1 MMRTMMMN
9 PRWSTLLVICVV
21 SLSALESTAQLLRRD
36 SVTQQG
42 ERLSMY
48 LGGYVGAHG
57 NLHMAQFGALPGVP
71 NCCTSFGST
80 LSLGLAGGVSLD
92 IPLSESL
99 EIQNRLGYAGMSAT
113 LRSSQQI
120 GNEPVL
126 TDGPIPVEERR
137 AIMVD
142 HTLDAGLA
150 IIALEPS
157 LAVRVGSGLLLSAGV
172 RAGFLLQKT
181 FDQRETLVQPEGY
194 TFSNGSTVRNAAAGD
209 IPDAQAIQLHGSVG
223 VGYEFTLRSGALV
236 RPELR
241 AYVPALAVTSVD
253 WRVVSVQA
261 GVSVRFGVYTPVEA
275 AKEYDTVFVRDTIY
289 AEKAGLAAP
298 RITLQNRVEDEDV
311 QRRGDVEYHTITIKE
326 RYLRETPRSFSPG
339 ITSQLMARR
348 DDGTMGPLEAIR
360 VEELD
365 VIESYPLLPQIYY
378 PEGSG
383 DMASTTQRRIA
394 APDALAFQPTKLE
407 RNQLDVYR
415 NVLNIIG
422 HRMSTIPDGKITVSG
437 YCSNAGVEQ
446 GNRDISRQRAEGIKE
461 YLVKTWGIAPE
472 RIVTRAGLLPA
483 EPANPTTVDG
493 RAENQ
498 RVEIETGNPAFL
510 EPVEFRD
517 RDLIINPKTVV
528 VRPTVRDEQGIDEWS
543 LRVSQNGRQL
553 AADDG
558 GGSPRDVTWSV
569 ETSETK
575 LQRDGSVIATYR
587 VRDAAG
593 SSVTAS
599 DTVAVDYVT
608 LQTMKARQEEGKMV
622 ERYSLIVFDFNSARL
637 NPSNQRIMQRV
648 KDRIQPT
655 SKVRIMGFADRQG
668 NPEYNRELAR
678 KRCVEAQRALGLSDD
693 RVVIEPVGSDRLLY
707 DNETPEGR
715 SYSRT
720 VQIEVVTPVR

>member
-1 MMRTMMMN
+1 MINAMMKSSR
-9 PRWSTLLVICVV
+9 SVLLMLVGLYA
-21 SLSALESTAQLLRRD
+21 LSAHDAQAQLRRRD
-36 SVTQQG
+36 SVTQQS

-48 LGGYVGAHG
+48 LGGYLGAHG
-57 NLHMAQFGALPGVP
+57 NMHLAQFGALPGVP
-71 NCCTSFGST
+71 NCCTSYGNVV
-80 LSLGLAGGVSLD
+80 SLGLAGGASLD
-92 IPLSESL
+92 FPFSETL
-99 EIQNRLGYAGMSAT
+99 ELQNRIGYAGLSGT
-113 LRSSQQI
+113 LQASQTI

-126 TDGPIPVEERR
+126 NDGPIPTEERR
-137 AIMVD
+137 AIVVD

-150 IIALEPS
+150 MVALEPS
-157 LAVRVGSGLLLSAGV
+157 LAFRVGSSLWVSAGA

-181 FDQRETLVQPEGY
+181 FAQRETLVQPDGY
-194 TFSNGSTVRNAAAGD
+194 TFTNGSAVRNAVSAD
-209 IPDAQAIQLHGSVG
+209 IPEANALQIHGSLG
-223 VGYEFTLRSGALV
+223 VGYEFALRSGALI
-236 RPELR
+236 RPEIR
-241 AYVPALAVTSVD
+241 AYVPALAITSVD

-261 GVSVRFGVYTPVEA
+261 GINVRFGIYTPIEA
-275 AKEYDTVFVRDTIY
+275 SKEYDTVFVRDTII
-289 AEKAGLAAP
+289 AERAGIAAP

-326 RYLRETPRSFSPG
+326 RYLRETPRSFAPG

-348 DDGTMGPLEAIR
+348 DDGTMAPLDAIR

-383 DMASTTQRRIA
+383 DLSATTQRRIA
-394 APDALAFQPTKLE
+394 APDALSFQPTKLE

-446 GNRDISRQRAEGIKE
+446 GNREVSRQRAEGIKE
-461 YLVKTWGIAPE
+461 YLVKTWGIAPD

-483 EPANPTTVDG
+483 EPANPATVDG

-498 RVEIETGNPAFL
+498 RVEIEASNAQFL

-543 LRVSQNGRQL
+543 LRIAQNGRQL

-558 GGSPRDVTWSV
+558 GGTPRETTWSV
-569 ETSETK
+569 DKSDSK

-668 NPEYNRELAR
+668 NAEYNRELAR

>member
-1 MMRTMMMN
+1 MRSSWLT
-9 PRWSTLLVICVV
+9 PLVIGVL
-21 SLSALESTAQLLRRD
+21 SLSAFDADAQMVRRD
-36 SVTQQG
+36 SATQRS
-42 ERLSMY
+42 EKLSMY
-48 LGGYVGAHG
+48 LGGYAGAHG
-57 NLHMAQFGALPGVP
+57 NLHLAQFGALPGVP
-71 NCCTSFGST
+71 NCCTSYGNAFSI
-80 LSLGLAGGVSLD
+80 GLAAGVSLD
-92 IPLSESL
+92 FPLSESL
-99 EIQNRLGYAGMSAT
+99 ELQNRLGYAGLSGV
-113 LRSSQQI
+113 LRASQTI

-126 TDGPIPVEERR
+126 TDGPIPTEDRR
-137 AIMVD
+137 SIVVD

-150 IIALEPS
+150 MVALEPS
-157 LAVRVGSGLLLSAGV
+157 LAFRVGSSLLFSAGV

-181 FDQRETLVQPEGY
+181 FAQRETLVQPEGY
-194 TFSNGSTVRNAAAGD
+194 TFTSGSTVRNAVDGD
-209 IPDAQAIQLHGSVG
+209 IPEANALQLHGSLG
-223 VGYEFTLRSGALV
+223 IGYEFALRSGAMV
-236 RPELR
+236 RPEVR
-241 AYVPALAVTSVD
+241 AYVPALAISTVD
-253 WRVVSVQA
+253 WRVVAVQA

-275 AKEYDTVFVRDTIY
+275 TKKYDTVFVRDTIIV
-289 AEKAGLAAP
+289 ERAGIPAP
-298 RITLQNRVEDEDV
+298 RITLQNRIEDEDV
-311 QRRGDVEYHTITIKE
+311 QRRGDVEYHAITIKE
-326 RYLRETPRSFSPG
+326 RYQREMPRSFAPG

-348 DDGTMGPLEAIR
+348 DDGTMAPLTSIR

-383 DMASTTQRRIA
+383 DLATTTQRRMVA
-394 APDALAFQPTKLE
+394 SEAPAFQPTKLE

-422 HRMSTIPDGKITVSG
+422 YRMSTIPDGKITVSG

-446 GNRDISRQRAEGIKE
+446 GNREVSRQRAEGIKE
-461 YLVKTWGIAPE
+461 YLVSAWGIAPE

-483 EPANPTTVDG
+483 EPANPATVDG

-498 RVEIETGNPAFL
+498 RVEIEASNASLL

-517 RDLIINPKTVV
+517 RDLIINPTTVV
-528 VRPTVRDEQGIDEWS
+528 VKPTVRDEQGIDEWS
-543 LRVSQNGRQL
+543 LRVAQNGRQL
-553 AADDG
+553 LADDG
-558 GGSPRDVTWSV
+558 GGSPREVTWSLDK
-569 ETSETK
+569 SDTK

-587 VRDAAG
+587 VRDASG

-622 ERYSLIVFDFNSARL
+622 ERYSLIVFDFNSAKL

-648 KDRIQPT
+648 KDRIQST

-668 NPEYNRELAR
+668 NAEYNRELAR

-707 DNETPEGR
+707 DNDSPEGR